1 MKTQVSIV
9 RCGTYELTEVEAAV
23 SQACDAAG
31 FPDVAGKTVLFK
43 PNILMGAE
51 PEKAVSTHPSLLRAA
66 IRYAK
71 SRGAARVLVG
81 ESPGFQV
88 GNAAFRKSGLLDAA
102 ADEGAEWVDF
112 LQAVQVENPEGKLV
126 KNFTIARAA
135 MEADVLVS
143 LCKLKNH
150 SFQYFT
156 GAMKNLFG
164 CVPGLQKPQFHMRF
178 PERALFG
185 QMITDLNLALKC
197 EFSLMDAVVGMEGPG
212 PAAGSPRHIGAI
224 LASRDP
230 LALDRSACRIIGL
243 DPSHVAYL
251 EDALGRGPWV
261 RSDEDIEILGPK
273 PEEIRVDGWK
283 MVPRDSAVRRAMPSA
298 FRNLFVGRP
307 FFSRKTCIACSAC
320 VTICPE
326 AALELVPDPKG
337 RAKKRIEINYKKCI
351 RCYCCHEVCP
361 EDSIVV
367 RKTRPFG
374 AEFGMRRI
382 VTAQRAAAG

>member
-1 MKTQVSIV
+1 MKTKVSIV
-9 RCGTYELTEVEAAV
+9 RCETYALTEVEAAV
-23 SQACDAAG
+23 TQACDAAG
-31 FPDVAGKTVLFK
+31 FPDVAGKTVLLK
-43 PNILMGAE
+43 PNILMGAD
-51 PEKAVSTHPSLLRAA
+51 PDKAVSTHPTLLRAA

-71 SRGAARVLVG
+71 SRGAARILVG

-102 ADEGAEWVDF
+102 SEEGAEWVDF
-112 LQAVQVENPEGKLV
+112 LQGVQVENPEGKLV
-126 KNFTIARAA
+126 KNFTVARAA

-150 SFQYFT
+150 NFQYFT

-185 QMITDLNLALKC
+185 QMITDLNIALKC

-251 EDALGRGPWV
+251 EDAMDRGPWV
-261 RSDEDIEILGPK
+261 RSDDDIEIIGTTPG
-273 PEEIRVDGWK
+273 EIRVEGWK
-283 MVPRDSAVRRAMPSA
+283 MVPRDSNVRRAMPSV

-320 VTICPE
+320 VTICPG
-326 AALELVPDPKG
+326 AALELVVDPMG
-337 RAKKRIEINYKKCI
+337 RVKKSIKVDYTKCI

-367 RKTRPFG
+367 RKTRPVG
-374 AEFGMRRI
+374 PEFGTRRT
-382 VTAQRAAAG
+382 VTAKKATAG